1 MLVTVSPELLALRAE
16 IDAADEVLAAALA
29 NRFRIVDRVIAVKAA
44 HGIPAMLPDRI
55 EEVVDNARCRAGHV
69 AVPPEHFEAIW
80 RALIAETIRY
90 EDARLPAAPAAA

>member
-1 MLVTVSPELLALRAE
+1 MMPTPELVALRAE

-44 HGIPAMLPDRI
+44 NGIPAMLPDRI
-55 EEVVDNARCRAGHV
+55 EEVVVNARRRAGRV
-69 AVPPEHFEAIW
+69 DVPPEHFEAIW
-80 RALIAETIRY
+80 RAIISETIGY